1 MDNRRIKLLFVEDQ
15 IFDQQQF
22 QGMVLR
28 EKLNYHSIIASSIS
42 EAKTMLR
49 YDTFDMIIVNYMM
62 GDGTAFDLFGL
73 ADDTPMILMTEF
85 GYEDVAV
92 EALTY
97 GAYDYVIKDY
107 HANYMKLLP
116 LTVSNAMK
124 RKETED
130 ALDLIESE
138 RQEAQKQI
146 NSLKQKLLQAYDAT
160 LHGWSR
166 ALDLRDKETKGHSQR
181 VTEMALELARAMGVE
196 EEELIHIRR
205 GSLLHDIG
213 KLGIPDGIL
222 LKKGSLTK
230 EEWSIMRQHPVYAY
244 EWLTSIEYLRPALDI
259 PYCHHERWD
268 GTGYPQGLK
277 EEEIPLSAR
286 IFAIVDIWDALLS
299 DRPYRPRWS
308 KQQVRDYLRSLAGS
322 HLDPKVVDVFLKL
335 TR

>member
-1 MDNRRIKLLFVEDQ
+1 MDNKRIKLLFVEDQ
-15 IFDQQQF
+15 IFDQQQL
-22 QGMVLR
+22 QAMVLR
-28 EKLNYHSIIASSIS
+28 EELNYHLIIASSIS

-62 GDGTAFDLFGL
+62 GDGTAFDLFEL
-73 ADDTPMILMTEF
+73 AGDTPIILMTEF
-85 GYEDVAV
+85 GYEDVV
-92 EALTY
+92 VKALTY

-107 HANYMKLLP
+107 NGNYMKFIP
-116 LTVSNAMK
+116 LTVSKAMK
-124 RKETED
+124 RQETED
-130 ALDLIESE
+130 ALHLMELE
-138 RQEAQKQI
+138 REEAEKQI
-146 NSLKQKLLQAYDAT
+146 KTLKQNLLQAYEAT
-160 LHGWSR
+160 LQGWSR
-166 ALDLRDKETKGHSQR
+166 ALDLRDKDTKGHSER
-181 VTEMALELARAMGVE
+181 VTEMALQLARAMGVE

-205 GSLLHDIG
+205 GALLHDIG

-230 EEWSIMRQHPVYAY
+230 EEWSVMRQHPVYAY

-259 PYCHHERWD
+259 PYCHHEQWD
-268 GTGYPQGLK
+268 GRGYPQGLK
-277 EEEIPLSAR
+277 GEEIPLSAR

-322 HLDPKVVDVFLKL
+322 HLDPNVVDVFLEL